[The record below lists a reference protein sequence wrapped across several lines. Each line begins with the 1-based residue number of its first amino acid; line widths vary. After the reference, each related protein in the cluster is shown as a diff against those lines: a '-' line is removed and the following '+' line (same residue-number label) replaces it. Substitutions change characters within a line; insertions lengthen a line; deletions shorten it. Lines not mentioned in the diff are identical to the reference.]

1 MMSSKFEGATTFSK
15 TTLSINDIYH
25 DAFSVI
31 MLIVAN
37 WLIML
42 RDIVPSDVM
51 LSDIMLNVFMLSAI
65 MLNVSMLSAI
75 MLNVLC
81 WVSLC

>member
-1 MMSSKFEGATTFSK
+1 MISSKFEGAMTFSK

-42 RDIVPSDVM
+42 GVFI
-51 LSDIMLNVFMLSAI
+51 LSVFMLS
-65 MLNVSMLSAI
+65 V
-75 MLNVLC
+75 
-81 WVSLC
+81 